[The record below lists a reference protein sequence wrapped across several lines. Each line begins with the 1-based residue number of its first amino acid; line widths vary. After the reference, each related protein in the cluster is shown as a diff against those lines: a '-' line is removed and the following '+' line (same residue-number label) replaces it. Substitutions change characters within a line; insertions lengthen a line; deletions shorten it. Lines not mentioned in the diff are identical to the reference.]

1 VTSRLSLFLACLACV
16 FGLAGCGSSAS
27 SNQAAPPPSDYTVS
41 AAKAFTKYWV
51 NTLNQATT
59 SGKTEQL
66 LALSGPKCARCKD
79 FAQQLKQIYSA
90 GGHVETKGWKVTNVI
105 PIAGE
110 NLKHPGFQVVA
121 TVSPQKVYRSK
132 GAKPQTYAG
141 GHQGMRMFLTR
152 AGDQWQV
159 ATIEIAQGT

>member
-159 ATIEIAQGT
+159 ETIEIAQGT